1 MFTSI
6 GLPRKL
12 FYDTYLKNPI
22 AVFLLSNKPYTNSD
36 KVNVLDKSIDN
47 NDNNNDKQDDI
58 LNINKSQDIAS
69 MEKIKY
75 QKYVKNNVKNY
86 STHKMTSYIYKS
98 IIDTTNNNTNNTTNN
113 NTNNTT
119 NNNTNN

>member
-1 MFTSI
+1 MFTI
-6 GLPRKL
+6 TGLPRKL

-47 NDNNNDKQDDI
+47 NDNNNDNNDKQNDI

-69 MEKIKY
+69 MEKIKR

-98 IIDTTNNNTNNTTNN
+98 IDTTNNNTNNNNTTNN
-113 NTNNTT
+113 NTNN
-119 NNNTNN
+119 

>member
-36 KVNVLDKSIDN
+36 KVNVLDKTIDKSI
-47 NDNNNDKQDDI
+47 DNNNDKQNDI

-69 MEKIKY
+69 MEKIKH

-98 IIDTTNNNTNNTTNN
+98 IIDTTNNNTNNNN
-113 NTNNTT
+113 NNTT